1 MLHNQRWVC
10 LLLCI
15 TAMAKTKE
23 GEAAKKAAAEAAA
36 KPPDEPPAPPPTPIE
51 QLRANTELLEKAV
64 RAKETRVLS
73 GRLLRQTAAVRRQLD
88 AEVLAEYVREALPAV
103 LPSRGVLLA
112 HLSKA
117 RLARCLGTISCTQ
130 VLGGSGAFVCYCL
143 PVLHRWTV
151 SGQVTQAY
159 ALDLMPKLM
168 LPRFG
173 NCKLRRLAGS
183 RVGRLKGL
191 GMPQ

>member
-1 MLHNQRWVC
+1 MHRL
-10 LLLCI
+10 
-15 TAMAKTKE
+15 MAKTKE

-36 KPPDEPPAPPPTPIE
+36 RPPDEPPAPPPTPIE

-88 AEVLAEYVREALPAV
+88 AEVLAGYVREALPAA

-117 RLARCLGTISCTQ
+117 QLARCLDTIACSQTLRKRC
-130 VLGGSGAFVCYCL
+130 SVC
-143 PVLHRWTV
+143 
-151 SGQVTQAY
+151 
-159 ALDLMPKLM
+159 
-168 LPRFG
+168 
-173 NCKLRRLAGS
+173 
-183 RVGRLKGL
+183 
-191 GMPQ
+191 

>member
-1 MLHNQRWVC
+1 MP
-10 LLLCI
+10 
-15 TAMAKTKE
+15 KTKE

-88 AEVLAEYVREALPAV
+88 TEVLAEYVREALPAA

-117 RLARCLGTISCTQ
+117 RLTSCLGIIGCTRM
-130 VLGGSGAFVCYCL
+130 
-143 PVLHRWTV
+143 H
-151 SGQVTQAY
+151 
-159 ALDLMPKLM
+159 
-168 LPRFG
+168 
-173 NCKLRRLAGS
+173 
-183 RVGRLKGL
+183 
-191 GMPQ
+191 